1 MLIQAMNLRVRDM
14 LSDGTVIASLSRSQG
29 HTYAK
34 LIDGRRLIAPDH
46 YLLGVTRPK
55 PPDGPGEGPGGLL
68 EGAEGMGRANGRP
81 TPSAF

>member
-1 MLIQAMNLRVRDM
+1 MLVHAMNLRVRDM

-55 PPDGPGEGPGGLL
+55 PPDDPLERAVGLL
-68 EGAEGMGRANGRP
+68 EGAEGAGRINGRP
-81 TPSAF
+81 TPSAV

>member
-1 MLIQAMNLRVRDM
+1 MLVRAMNLHVRDM

-34 LIDGRRLIAPDH
+34 LTDGRRLIAPDH

-55 PPDGPGEGPGGLL
+55 PPDGPQDGPSGLL
-68 EGAEGMGRANGRP
+68 EGAEGAGRANGRP
-81 TPSAF
+81 TPSVV